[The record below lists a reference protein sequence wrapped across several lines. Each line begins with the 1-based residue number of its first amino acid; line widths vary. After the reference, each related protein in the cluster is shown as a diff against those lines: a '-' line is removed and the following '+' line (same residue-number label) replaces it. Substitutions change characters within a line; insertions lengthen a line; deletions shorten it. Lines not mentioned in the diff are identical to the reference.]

1 MTRRSVLPIGTV
13 GGAEVTAD
21 SAERG
26 VCSAARTASQEDGRI
41 LGICSGSCL
50 ERRGSRNARA
60 CATAGE
66 PEGGSRRAAAKGG
79 SRIGRRGPSSCGIW
93 RANPRGRIGSEGQQR
108 ETWHDSV
115 RARRSICANENVLA
129 FVVPRQNV
137 RRGEEEASGAP
148 CRAFLCSNLLIVRL
162 ICDNIRIGSSCRY
175 RSRLPPGGTCSR
187 SRP

>member
-26 VCSAARTASQEDGRI
+26 VCSGARTASPGDGRI

-50 ERRGSRNARA
+50 ERRGSRNAGA

-79 SRIGRRGPSSCGIW
+79 SRIGRCGPSCGIW
-93 RANPRGRIGSEGQQR
+93 RATRGILAAGLESEGRQP
-108 ETWHDSV
+108 ETWPQLRT
-115 RARRSICANENVLA
+115 RASEHLRFRASALMRMFWHLSCQGRMCAGAKIRRQARLRELSCALPLDCPA
-129 FVVPRQNV
+129 D
-137 RRGEEEASGAP
+137 
-148 CRAFLCSNLLIVRL
+148 LWYK
-162 ICDNIRIGSSCRY
+162 Y
-175 RSRLPPGGTCSR
+175 R
-187 SRP
+187 

>member
-1 MTRRSVLPIGTV
+1 VVQPFTGRSRVHFMTRRSVLPIGTV

-79 SRIGRRGPSSCGIW
+79 SRIGRRGPSCGIW
-93 RANPRGRIGSEGQQR
+93 RANPRGRIGSEDQQP
-108 ETWHDSV
+108 ETWHNSV
-115 RARRSICANENVLA
+115 RARRSICANENVWHLSCQGRMCA
-129 FVVPRQNV
+129 GAKIRRQ
-137 RRGEEEASGAP
+137 A
-148 CRAFLCSNLLIVRL
+148 RL
-162 ICDNIRIGSSCRY
+162 RELSCALPLDCPADLWYKY
-175 RSRLPPGGTCSR
+175 R
-187 SRP
+187 

>member
-1 MTRRSVLPIGTV
+1 MVQPFTGRSRVHFMTRRSVLPIGTV

-26 VCSAARTASQEDGRI
+26 VCSAARTASPGDGRI
-41 LGICSGSCL
+41 LGICAGSCL

-79 SRIGRRGPSSCGIW
+79 SRIGRCGPSCGIW
-93 RANPRGRIGSEGQQR
+93 RATRGFLAAGLESEGRQP
-108 ETWHDSV
+108 ETWHNSV
-115 RARRSICANENVLA
+115 RVRRSICANENVLA

-148 CRAFLCSNLLIVRL
+148 VEL
-162 ICDNIRIGSSCRY
+162 SCALT
-175 RSRLPPGGTCSR
+175 S
-187 SRP
+187 